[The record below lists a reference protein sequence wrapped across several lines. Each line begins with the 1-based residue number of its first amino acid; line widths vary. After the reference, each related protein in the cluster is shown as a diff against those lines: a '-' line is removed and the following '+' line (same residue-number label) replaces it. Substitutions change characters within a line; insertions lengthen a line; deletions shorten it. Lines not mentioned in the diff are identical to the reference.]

1 MFFFRAHFLFRPP
14 HRAFP
19 KKKKQGTFGFVDLA
33 QDLAAP
39 GGPNGGSSRVAVKF
53 LERGPGVNKATLREI
68 INHRLC
74 AGHPHIV
81 RFQEVFLTP
90 RYLAIVMEYASGGD
104 MFEYVLSHRE
114 HVPVASAPA
123 AAAATGG
130 SNNGGSAT
138 APPPPPRPQTV
149 ARGLPEP
156 VARAFFQELVV
167 AMQFCHELG
176 IANRDIKLE
185 NALLDGG
192 GADGG
197 DDGGG
202 GEGGDGGGSDGD
214 GDERMSTDGG
224 DNDDAGP
231 ASTSGGHNNGHGNG
245 SNGASQQQQRRRGR
259 RQQQQRRHRRPS
271 LKICDFGYSKN
282 EFVDSRPKSVSGTPD
297 YIAPEVLLND
307 AYDGKKADIWSCG
320 VMLYVMLTGERGV
333 GFFSSFFLSVFFFQS
348 GKKK

>member
-1 MFFFRAHFLFRPP
+1 M
-14 HRAFP
+14 
-19 KKKKQGTFGFVDLA
+19 
-33 QDLAAP
+33 
-39 GGPNGGSSRVAVKF
+39 SSNYDP
-53 LERGPGVNKATLREI
+53 L
-68 INHRLC
+68 

-104 MFEYVLSHRE
+104 MFEYVLRHRE
-114 HVPVASAPA
+114 RVPVAPAAPA
-123 AAAATGG
+123 TNGSSSNNNDNGGAAAGG
-130 SNNGGSAT
+130 A
-138 APPPPPRPQTV
+138 APAPAPPPRPQTV

-192 GADGG
+192 GGGDG
-197 DDGGG
+197 DDGGESG
-202 GEGGDGGGSDGD
+202 DSGDDGEDVD
-214 GDERMSTDGG
+214 DERMSTDGG
-224 DNDDAGP
+224 DNDDSGP
-231 ASTSGGHNNGHGNG
+231 ASTSGGGHNDNGHGNG
-245 SNGASQQQQRRRGR
+245 SNVASQHQQQQQRRRGR
-259 RQQQQRRHRRPS
+259 RQQQHRRPS

-320 VMLYVMLTGERGV
+320 VMLYVMLTGKNL
-333 GFFSSFFLSVFFFQS
+333 FLIFFFQRT
-348 GKKK
+348 KKIEKIENSRFFFNNNKKT

>member
-1 MFFFRAHFLFRPP
+1 M
-14 HRAFP
+14 
-19 KKKKQGTFGFVDLA
+19 
-33 QDLAAP
+33 
-39 GGPNGGSSRVAVKF
+39 
-53 LERGPGVNKATLREI
+53 
-68 INHRLC
+68 
-74 AGHPHIV
+74 
-81 RFQEVFLTP
+81 TP

-104 MFEYVLSHRE
+104 MFEYVLRHRE
-114 HVPVASAPA
+114 HVPVAATAASNDGAPPA
-123 AAAATGG
+123 AAAG
-130 SNNGGSAT
+130 AT
-138 APPPPPRPQTV
+138 AAARPQTV

-192 GADGG
+192 GDD

-202 GEGGDGGGSDGD
+202 EGDGDGGGDGGESDGGDGD
-214 GDERMSTDGG
+214 GDERMSTDG
-224 DNDDAGP
+224 NDDADP
-231 ASTSGGHNNGHGNG
+231 ASTSGGGGHTNGHGNG
-245 SNGASQQQQRRRGR
+245 SNDGASQQRRRGR
-259 RQQQQRRHRRPS
+259 QQQQRRQHRRPS

-320 VMLYVMLTGERGV
+320 VMLYVMLTGKNTS
-333 GFFSSFFLSVFFFQS
+333 FPFFLAFFLLS
-348 GKKK
+348 KRKKNSLFFL

>member
-1 MFFFRAHFLFRPP
+1 METPFCSRPLFFLPLLLTVSPSSRPFFCEP
-14 HRAFP
+14 PPPPRH
-19 KKKKQGTFGFVDLA
+19 QGTFGFVDLA
-33 QDLAAP
+33 QDLAA
-39 GGPNGGSSRVAVKF
+39 GPSSRVAVKF
-53 LERGPGVNKATLREI
+53 LERGPGVNRATLREI

-104 MFEYVLSHRE
+104 MFEYVLAHRE
-114 HVPVASAPA
+114 HVAVASAC
-123 AAAATGG
+123 T
-130 SNNGGSAT
+130 S
-138 APPPPPRPQTV
+138 APPRQQQTV

-192 GADGG
+192 G
-197 DDGGG
+197 DGGG
-202 GEGGDGGGSDGD
+202 GSSGESDGGGGGERMATDDGD
-214 GDERMSTDGG
+214 NGIS
-224 DNDDAGP
+224 GP
-231 ASTSGGHNNGHGNG
+231 ASTSGHGDSYNKNGQGNG
-245 SNGASQQQQRRRGR
+245 SNGASQGQQRERGGR
-259 RQQQQRRHRRPS
+259 RQQRRLRPS

-320 VMLYVMLTGERGV
+320 VMLYVMLTGTS
-333 GFFSSFFLSVFFFQS
+333 FSSSFFQTCLPLSE
-348 GKKK
+348 

>member
-1 MFFFRAHFLFRPP
+1 MQSPPFFLPLLLTVSPSSRPFFCEP
-14 HRAFP
+14 PPPPRH
-19 KKKKQGTFGFVDLA
+19 QGTFGFVDLA
-33 QDLAAP
+33 QDLAA
-39 GGPNGGSSRVAVKF
+39 GPSSRVAVKF
-53 LERGPGVNKATLREI
+53 LDRGPGVNRATLREI

-104 MFEYVLSHRE
+104 MFEYVLAHRE
-114 HVPVASAPA
+114 HVAVASAGGAGGGA
-123 AAAATGG
+123 AGACT
-130 SNNGGSAT
+130 S
-138 APPPPPRPQTV
+138 APPRQQQTV

-192 GADGG
+192 G
-197 DDGGG
+197 DGGG
-202 GEGGDGGGSDGD
+202 GSSGESDGGGGGERMATDDGD
-214 GDERMSTDGG
+214 NGIS
-224 DNDDAGP
+224 GP
-231 ASTSGGHNNGHGNG
+231 ASTSGHGDSYNKNGQGNG
-245 SNGASQQQQRRRGR
+245 SNGASQGQQRERGGR
-259 RQQQQRRHRRPS
+259 RQQRRLRPS

-320 VMLYVMLTGERGV
+320 VMLYVMLTGTS
-333 GFFSSFFLSVFFFQS
+333 FSSSFFQTCLPLSE
-348 GKKK
+348 

>member
-1 MFFFRAHFLFRPP
+1 METSPPSLHFLSFF
-14 HRAFP
+14 HSFFP
-19 KKKKQGTFGFVDLA
+19 KSLSLLSLPPALPKQQGTFGFVDLA
-33 QDLAAP
+33 QDLAA
-39 GGPNGGSSRVAVKF
+39 GDQNSRVAVKF

-104 MFEYVLSHRE
+104 MFEYVLAHRE
-114 HVPVASAPA
+114 QVPVASSSTASNN
-123 AAAATGG
+123 G
-130 SNNGGSAT
+130 SDNNGGSAAAPP
-138 APPPPPRPQTV
+138 APPPRQQTV
-149 ARGLPEP
+149 ARGLPES

-185 NALLDGG
+185 NALLDEG
-192 GADGG
+192 
-197 DDGGG
+197 GGG
-202 GEGGDGGGSDGD
+202 GEESDGDGD
-214 GDERMSTDGG
+214 GDERMATD
-224 DNDDAGP
+224 DNDAGP
-231 ASTSGGHNNGHGNG
+231 ASTSGNGHPTNGIG
-245 SNGASQQQQRRRGR
+245 SNVASQERHKRGR
-259 RQQQQRRHRRPS
+259 RRQSRPS

-320 VMLYVMLTGERGV
+320 VMLYVMLTGKR
-333 GFFSSFFLSVFFFQS
+333 S
-348 GKKK
+348 